1 MIDLKNNV
9 NARRNGQTAVKINRG
24 LHDDKAGSNAAGETS
39 ESLSNFRTFQY
50 VAEQALREQDPSM
63 ALTLTNETVT
73 LFRALPLAQPEIEKI
88 RSEIQVLHQR
98 HQGALSLGFA
108 SAHCGEGTST
118 ILANLVLAFKNT
130 NLRVLVVDLNMRHAN
145 LASLFSLPDGPG
157 LIDLIYARRRFAD
170 VIRVIKPNKIFL
182 LPFGVNARNAPFNLE
197 NAVRAINKA
206 GKQSKHFDL
215 LLFDFPPLNEVPQGL
230 FVARQIDGL
239 IQIVQAE
246 RTRVEVVRSL
256 KNRLDH
262 LGIPLFGV
270 VLNQRRFYI
279 PQVLYESL

>member
-9 NARRNGQTAVKINRG
+9 NVRRNGQTAVNINKL
-24 LHDDKAGSNAAGETS
+24 LHGDEARPNPAADTN
-39 ESLSNFRTFQY
+39 ESISNFRTFQY

-63 ALTLTNETVT
+63 ALTLTNETAT
-73 LFRALPLAQPEIEKI
+73 MFRALPLVQAEIEKI
-88 RSEIQVLHQR
+88 RSEIQVMHQR
-98 HQGALSLGFA
+98 HGGALSLGFA
-108 SAHCGEGTST
+108 SAHSGEGTST
-118 ILANLVLAFKNT
+118 ILANLVLALKNT
-130 NLRVLVVDLNMRHAN
+130 NLRVLVVDLNVRHAN

-157 LIDLIYARRRFAD
+157 LIDLIFARRRFAD
-170 VIRVIKPNKIFL
+170 VIRVIKPHRIFL
-182 LPFGVNARNAPFNLE
+182 LPLGVHAKSAQFNLE

-239 IQIVQAE
+239 IQVVQAE
-246 RTRVEVVRSL
+246 RTRVEVVRAL
-256 KNRLDH
+256 KSKLDD

-279 PQVLYESL
+279 PKVFYENL